1 MSKEHQ
7 ILHHLSEGK
16 SQRMIAGTLGVSRN
30 TVASVLAAAKRSGQS
45 YPELLRMDEQTLFQ
59 TLFPEKAAEP
69 VWVMPDYEKIH
80 KELLRHGV
88 TLRLLW
94 EEYVDVCREAK
105 QPPYMYSQ
113 FCKRYADYVD
123 QNRLT
128 MHIQH
133 KPGDKLMVDWA
144 GTKLFIH
151 DRYSGST
158 QPCYL
163 FVAVLPFSMYCYA
176 EAFATMKQEDWITA
190 HIHLYTFLGGSPRL
204 LVSDNL
210 KAGVI
215 QNRKHEDPVFN
226 RSYSE
231 LAEHYRTALLPARV
245 LAPKDKAAVEGT
257 VGQLTSRII
266 AKLRDK
272 RYFNLYDLNQSIFR
286 ELKAFNGCP
295 FQKKEGSRYTVYTE
309 EELSFMQPLP
319 PFPYEFA
326 SWKVATVQ
334 LNYHVAIDKQ
344 YYSVPYAYAR
354 KKVDIRSTDTLIEI
368 YYQGNRI
375 CSHRRL
381 HGRMGQYATN
391 PDHMP
396 KNHQLYSEWNAERF
410 KRWASDIGPSAREV
424 IDKLFASYRVEE
436 QAYKGCL
443 SLLKLADRYSSDRL
457 ENACR
462 VALAH
467 IPSPRYKNIR
477 LILEAG
483 QDLPKKPEGKSTAEP
498 DTINHF
504 THLRGASYYGGGR
517 HES

>member
-30 TVASVLAAAKRSGQS
+30 TVASVFAAAKRTSKS
-45 YPELLRMDEQTLFQ
+45 YPELLQMDEATLFQ

-69 VWVMPDYEKIH
+69 VWVIPDYERIH

-94 EEYVDVCREAK
+94 EEYVDACHEAK

-144 GTKLFIH
+144 GTKLTIY
-151 DRYSGST
+151 DRYGGAA

-176 EAFATMKQEDWITA
+176 EAFNTMKQEDWITA
-190 HIHLYTFLGGSPRL
+190 HIHLYSFLGGSTRI

-210 KAGVI
+210 KTGVI
-215 QNRKHEDPVFN
+215 QTKKHEDPVFN

-231 LAEHYRTALLPARV
+231 LAEHYKTALIPARV

-272 RYFNLYDLNQSIFR
+272 KYFNLYDLNQAVFR
-286 ELKAFNGCP
+286 ELKVFNDRP
-295 FQKKEGSRYTVYTE
+295 FQKKEGSRQSVYTE
-309 EELSFMQPLP
+309 EELPFMQSLP

-326 SWKVATVQ
+326 SWKAATVQ
-334 LNYHVAIDKQ
+334 LNYHVSFDKQ
-344 YYSVPYAYAR
+344 YYSVPYAYVR

-368 YYQGNRI
+368 YYQGKRI

-381 HGRMGQYATN
+381 LGRMGQYATN

-396 KNHQLYSEWNAERF
+396 KNHQLYSEWNADRF
-410 KRWASDIGPSAREV
+410 KRWAADIGPSTRKV
-424 IDKLFASYRVEE
+424 VDKIFASYRVEE

-457 ENACR
+457 ENACCI
-462 VALAH
+462 ALAH
-467 IPSPRYKNIR
+467 IPSPRYKNIK

-483 QDLPKKPEGKSTAEP
+483 QDFPQKTKEVQDDTA
-498 DTINHF
+498 TINRF